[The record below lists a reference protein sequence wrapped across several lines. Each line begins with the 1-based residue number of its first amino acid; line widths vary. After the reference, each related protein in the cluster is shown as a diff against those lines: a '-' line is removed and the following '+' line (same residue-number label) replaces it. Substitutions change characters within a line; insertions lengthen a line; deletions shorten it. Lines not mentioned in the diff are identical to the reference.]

1 MGRFSRFKSRRGKQ
15 AEAENN
21 AENDDGGARSNS
33 EGGGDGSPSEYLN
46 LNQNDEA
53 PAQTE
58 EETTISAASRAKRGR
73 NKMPKGRS
81 LITELDELGEPV
93 APVKVMGP
101 YKSAIGVVVKEN
113 VPITYRYWNAKD
125 KTWVVPDSIK
135 EICWGK
141 LKEKFIFPE
150 DSEPLARRRALFLMG
165 NSFRYFKF
173 TLNKHVKN
181 ETEPDWKDFPNQ
193 RPFWEQ
199 FVLYKRKND
208 KPYKTGSRGYIRKIP
223 EWEEQAERLVHS
235 GVTLQTDG
243 WDPWAVRYLLARGAY
258 YNPDG
263 SLGFH
268 DRDAEDLGRKIHEA
282 HEAASTGAF
291 VPDREN
297 DELTR
302 ALGSKEHPG
311 CTRGTGNVPWRFAFP
326 EHLGTYR
333 SRGRRNAQQQA
344 EWQSLLQAVREEVNA
359 TNEKFRAE
367 LVESLSRGAPLAPG
381 EAMRDAA
388 PDLTSP
394 QGLVR
399 SSCGSTALPEED
411 IGVTF
416 PVDKITQPTTCKLY
430 IHQKFFDMKVAVGQ
444 AWPTG
449 EGVMLHNRPLPEG
462 YAKVTVDSL
471 VKRKYKNVELDIP
484 GDDKS
489 ESSDDDPRESPER
502 DLPPSPKSNRESSP
516 PSPQRELTPP
526 SPPKKRRTSSRTQ
539 KISSQK
545 QYSEPAEKPEGPCE
559 GTGKKQ
565 VSGSITMLLEEKG
578 KKVEEDFIV
587 PKGAMDH
594 FLNLMKLPQTGNN
607 QPPLSN
613 YERTMNIERWR
624 EGTRAAHKLNVA
636 ERATFCEQN
645 NITELELLQIEYG
658 EDWWKQPPPL
668 PPITWKFELGK
679 DLVALEQIPKLP
691 TRMRYK
697 LFGASYL
704 DEDLHKGEG
713 RVWVDFE
720 HLYHFYQQVA
730 LDVSIMTLWT
740 VMESHKCRRCG
751 INNIGFLDPSTVH
764 ENTVNLPST
773 VDYLYK
779 DFLSMQ
785 DKRSILLSYN
795 CFYHHVLLDIGLS
808 DSRIKYRKKNKIH
821 RPFWGDFTV
830 EEAKY
835 ILKQPP
841 GNDHCGFY
849 VMHYMHCYTGDCRS
863 AEMNIE
869 LDSGELLMGELVAL
883 QEELAGWLVD
893 YVVKPGSEYS
903 II

>member
-93 APVKVMGP
+93 APVNVMGP

-173 TLNKHVKN
+173 TLNKH
-181 ETEPDWKDFPNQ
+181 
-193 RPFWEQ
+193 R
-199 FVLYKRKND
+199 
-208 KPYKTGSRGYIRKIP
+208 
-223 EWEEQAERLVHS
+223 
-235 GVTLQTDG
+235 DG
-243 WDPWAVRYLLARGAY
+243 WDPRAVRYLLARGAY

-263 SLGFH
+263 SLGFR

-311 CTRGTGNVPWRFAFP
+311 RTRGTGNVPWRFAFP

-344 EWQSLLQAVREEVNA
+344 EWQSLLQAVREE
-359 TNEKFRAE
+359 
-367 LVESLSRGAPLAPG
+367 
-381 EAMRDAA
+381 
-388 PDLTSP
+388 
-394 QGLVR
+394 
-399 SSCGSTALPEED
+399 
-411 IGVTF
+411 
-416 PVDKITQPTTCKLY
+416 

-484 GDDKS
+484 GDDSRLLGDNIGGFVAWRKRYIIFESES

-545 QYSEPAEKPEGPCE
+545 QYSEPAEKPEGP
-559 GTGKKQ
+559 
-565 VSGSITMLLEEKG
+565 L
-578 KKVEEDFIV
+578 EEDFIV

-607 QPPLSN
+607 QPPLSD

-636 ERATFCEQN
+636 ERAAFCEQN
-645 NITELELLQIEYG
+645 NMTELELLQIEYG
-658 EDWWKQPPPL
+658 EDWWKQPLPL
-668 PPITWKFELGK
+668 PPITWQFELGK
-679 DLVALEQIPKLP
+679 DLVAPEQIPKLP
-691 TRMRYK
+691 TRMRQLHSWYKMQKSK

-779 DFLSMQ
+779 AFLSTQ
-785 DKRSILLSYN
+785 NKRSILLSYN
-795 CFYHHVLLDIGLS
+795 CLAFA
-808 DSRIKYRKKNKIH
+808 KYRKKSKIH

-835 ILKQPP
+835 ILKQPS

-849 VMHYMHCYTGDCRS
+849 KRRNGWY
-863 AEMNIE
+863 EMNTE
-869 LDSGELLMGELVAL
+869 VDSGELLMGELVAL

-893 YVVKPGSEYS
+893 YV
-903 II
+903 

>member
-1 MGRFSRFKSRRGKQ
+1 MANFDVKVKPASNSGIMGRFSRFKSRRGKQ

-33 EGGGDGSPSEYLN
+33 EAGGDGSPSEYLN
-46 LNQNDEA
+46 LNQNDEVIQCRIYVCSSNWSIVGNNCSTYVQA

-58 EETTISAASRAKRGR
+58 EETTTSAAGRAKRGR

-135 EICWGK
+135 EICWAK

-199 FVLYKRKND
+199 FVLYKRSEEAQASSATNSQNCRKND
-208 KPYKTGSRGYIRKIP
+208 KPHKTGSRGYIRKIP

-243 WDPWAVRYLLARGAY
+243 WDPRAVRYLLARGAY

-263 SLGFH
+263 SLGFR
-268 DRDAEDLGRKIHEA
+268 DRDAEDLGHKIQEA

-311 CTRGTGNVPWRFAFP
+311 RTRGTGNVPWRCAFP

-381 EAMRDAA
+381 EAMRDVA

-411 IGVTF
+411 VGVTF

-484 GDDKS
+484 GDDSRLLGDNIGGFVAWRKRYIIFESES

-565 VSGSITMLLEEKG
+565 VSGSITSLLKEKG

-594 FLNLMKLPQTGNN
+594 FLNLMKMPQTGNN
-607 QPPLSN
+607 QPPLSD

-636 ERATFCEQN
+636 ERAAFCEQN
-645 NITELELLQIEYG
+645 NMTELELLQIEYG
-658 EDWWKQPPPL
+658 EDWWKQPLPL
-668 PPITWKFELGK
+668 PPIIWKFELGK
-679 DLVALEQIPKLP
+679 DLVAPEQIPKLP
-691 TRMRYK
+691 TRMRQLHSWYKMQKSK

-720 HLYHFYQQVA
+720 HLYHFYQQGA

-740 VMESHKCRRCG
+740 V
-751 INNIGFLDPSTVH
+751 
-764 ENTVNLPST
+764 
-773 VDYLYK
+773 
-779 DFLSMQ
+779 
-785 DKRSILLSYN
+785 
-795 CFYHHVLLDIGLS
+795 
-808 DSRIKYRKKNKIH
+808 
-821 RPFWGDFTV
+821 
-830 EEAKY
+830 
-835 ILKQPP
+835 
-841 GNDHCGFY
+841 
-849 VMHYMHCYTGDCRS
+849 
-863 AEMNIE
+863 
-869 LDSGELLMGELVAL
+869 
-883 QEELAGWLVD
+883 
-893 YVVKPGSEYS
+893 
-903 II
+903 

>member
-1 MGRFSRFKSRRGKQ
+1 
-15 AEAENN
+15 
-21 AENDDGGARSNS
+21 
-33 EGGGDGSPSEYLN
+33 
-46 LNQNDEA
+46 
-53 PAQTE
+53 
-58 EETTISAASRAKRGR
+58 
-73 NKMPKGRS
+73 MPKGRS

-113 VPITYRYWNAKD
+113 VPITYRYWNVKD

-150 DSEPLARRRALFLMG
+150 DSEPLARRRALFLMD

-199 FVLYKRKND
+199 FVLYKRSEEAQASSATNSQNCRKND
-208 KPYKTGSRGYIRKIP
+208 KPHKTGSRGYIRKIP

-243 WDPWAVRYLLARGAY
+243 WDPRAVRYLLARGAY

-263 SLGFH
+263 SLGFR

-311 CTRGTGNVPWRFAFP
+311 RTRGTDNVPWRFAFP

-359 TNEKFRAE
+359 MNEKFRAE
-367 LVESLSRGAPLAPG
+367 LVESLSRGAPLALG

-399 SSCGSTALPEED
+399 SSCGSTVLPEED
-411 IGVTF
+411 VGVTF

-444 AWPTG
+444 GWPTG

-484 GDDKS
+484 GDDSRLLGDNIGGFVAWRKRYIIFESES

-502 DLPPSPKSNRESSP
+502 DLAPSPK
-516 PSPQRELTPP
+516 
-526 SPPKKRRTSSRTQ
+526 RTSSRTQ

-565 VSGSITMLLEEKG
+565 VSGSITTLLKEKG

-607 QPPLSN
+607 QPPLSD

-636 ERATFCEQN
+636 ERAAFCEQN
-645 NITELELLQIEYG
+645 NMTELELLQIEYG
-658 EDWWKQPPPL
+658 EDWWKQPLPL
-668 PPITWKFELGK
+668 PPITWQFELGK
-679 DLVALEQIPKLP
+679 DLVDPEQILKLP

-779 DFLSMQ
+779 AFLSMQ

-795 CFYHHVLLDIGLS
+795 CFYHHVLLDISLS
-808 DSRIKYRKKNKIH
+808 DSRIKVSDSRKRPLSLIQPYRKKSKIH

-841 GNDHCGFY
+841 GNDHYGFY
-849 VMHYMHCYTGDCRS
+849 VMHYMHCYTDDCRS
-863 AEMNIE
+863 AEM
-869 LDSGELLMGELVAL
+869 LVAL

-893 YVVKPGSEYS
+893 YVVKP
-903 II
+903 

>member
-21 AENDDGGARSNS
+21 AENDDGGARSNP

-46 LNQNDEA
+46 LNQNDEVIQCRIYVCSSNWSIVGNNCSTYVQA

-58 EETTISAASRAKRGR
+58 EETTTSAAGRAKRGR

-113 VPITYRYWNAKD
+113 VPITYMYWNAKD

-135 EICWGK
+135 EICWPK

-150 DSEPLARRRALFLMG
+150 DSEPLARRQALFLMG

-199 FVLYKRKND
+199 FVLYKRSEEAQASSATNSQNCRKND
-208 KPYKTGSRGYIRKIP
+208 KPHKTGSRGYIRKIP

-243 WDPWAVRYLLARGAY
+243 WDPRAVRYLLARGVY

-263 SLGFH
+263 SLGFR
-268 DRDAEDLGRKIHEA
+268 DRDAKDLGHKIQEA

-311 CTRGTGNVPWRFAFP
+311 RTRGAGNVPWRCAFP

-381 EAMRDAA
+381 EAMRDVA

-411 IGVTF
+411 VGVTF

-449 EGVMLHNRPLPEG
+449 KGVMLHNRPLPEG

-484 GDDKS
+484 GDD
-489 ESSDDDPRESPER
+489 
-502 DLPPSPKSNRESSP
+502 
-516 PSPQRELTPP
+516 
-526 SPPKKRRTSSRTQ
+526 
-539 KISSQK
+539 
-545 QYSEPAEKPEGPCE
+545 
-559 GTGKKQ
+559 
-565 VSGSITMLLEEKG
+565 
-578 KKVEEDFIV
+578 
-587 PKGAMDH
+587 
-594 FLNLMKLPQTGNN
+594 
-607 QPPLSN
+607 N

-636 ERATFCEQN
+636 ERAAFCEQN
-645 NITELELLQIEYG
+645 NMTELELLQIEYG
-658 EDWWKQPPPL
+658 EDWWKQPLPL
-668 PPITWKFELGK
+668 PPIIWKFELGK
-679 DLVALEQIPKLP
+679 DLVAPEQILKLP
-691 TRMRYK
+691 TRMRQLHSWYKMQKSK

-720 HLYHFYQQVA
+720 HLYHFYQQGA

-779 DFLSMQ
+779 AFLSMQ

-795 CFYHHVLLDIGLS
+795 CFYHHVLLDINLNNS
-808 DSRIKYRKKNKIH
+808 RIEVYDSRKRPLSLIQPVIDVVNKAFAKYRKKSKIH

-863 AEMNIE
+863 AEMNTE
-869 LDSGELLMGELVAL
+869 LDSRELLMGELVAL

-893 YVVKPGSEYS
+893 YVVKPGSKYS

>member
-1 MGRFSRFKSRRGKQ
+1 MDYCHSY
-15 AEAENN
+15 
-21 AENDDGGARSNS
+21 GGARSNS

-46 LNQNDEA
+46 HNQNDEA

-58 EETTISAASRAKRGR
+58 EETTTSAAGRAKRGR

-135 EICWGK
+135 EICWAK

-150 DSEPLARRRALFLMG
+150 DLEPLARRRALFLMG

-181 ETEPDWKDFPNQ
+181 ETEPDCKDFPNQ

-199 FVLYKRKND
+199 FVLYKRSEEAQASSATNSQNCRKND
-208 KPYKTGSRGYIRKIP
+208 KPHKTGS
-223 EWEEQAERLVHS
+223 H
-235 GVTLQTDG
+235 G
-243 WDPWAVRYLLARGAY
+243 WDPRAVRYLLARGAY
-258 YNPDG
+258 YNLDG
-263 SLGFH
+263 SLGFRDH
-268 DRDAEDLGRKIHEA
+268 DAEDLGRKIQEA
-282 HEAASTGAF
+282 HKAASTGAF
-291 VPDREN
+291 
-297 DELTR
+297 
-302 ALGSKEHPG
+302 HPG
-311 CTRGTGNVPWRFAFP
+311 RTRGTGNVPWRCAFP

-344 EWQSLLQAVREEVNA
+344 ELQSLLQAVREEVNA

-381 EAMRDAA
+381 EAMRDVA

-411 IGVTF
+411 VGVTF

-449 EGVMLHNRPLPEG
+449 EGM
-462 YAKVTVDSL
+462 
-471 VKRKYKNVELDIP
+471 KYKNVELDIP
-484 GDDKS
+484 GDDSRLLGDNIGGFVAWRKRYIIFESES

-559 GTGKKQ
+559 GTSKKQ
-565 VSGSITMLLEEKG
+565 VSGSITSLLKEKG

-594 FLNLMKLPQTGNN
+594 FLNLMKMPQTGNN
-607 QPPLSN
+607 QPLLSD
-613 YERTMNIERWR
+613 YERTMNIERWP
-624 EGTRAAHKLNVA
+624 ERAA
-636 ERATFCEQN
+636 FCEQN
-645 NITELELLQIEYG
+645 NMTELELLQIEYG
-658 EDWWKQPPPL
+658 EDWWKQPLSL

-679 DLVALEQIPKLP
+679 DLVAPEQIPKLP
-691 TRMRYK
+691 TRMRQLHSWYKMQKGK

-713 RVWVDFE
+713 RG
-720 HLYHFYQQVA
+720 A

-779 DFLSMQ
+779 AFLSMQ

-795 CFYHHVLLDIGLS
+795 CFYHHVLLDISLN
-808 DSRIKYRKKNKIH
+808 DSRIEVYDSRKRPLSLIQPVIDVVNKAFAKYRKKSKIH

-863 AEMNIE
+863 AEMNTE
-869 LDSGELLMGELVAL
+869 LDSRELLMGELVEL

-893 YVVKPGSEYS
+893 YVVKPGSEYN